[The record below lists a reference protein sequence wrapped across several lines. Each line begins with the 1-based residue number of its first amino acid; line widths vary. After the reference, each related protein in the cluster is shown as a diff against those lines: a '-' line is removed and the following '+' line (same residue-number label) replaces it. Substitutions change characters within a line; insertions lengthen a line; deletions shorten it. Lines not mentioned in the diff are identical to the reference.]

1 MTSAGQD
8 PQALLD
14 GLADRLPAALPPQVA
29 DAVLE
34 VERDRSMG
42 DRLAGRPGRVVELR
56 LRGPEHVLTLRL
68 AGRRLVAE
76 AQREVR
82 GVVIARQTP
91 PLADWLELLAGQLHA
106 LTAEAAGDVAAVTRT
121 LAGLGVAEPASDLV
135 VDPVDV
141 PAGLRALPLRLAGRV
156 PPDVVEQTARIAAL
170 LADTL
175 PRVAGAFEQEQAV
188 LRTATDYLPRTLQ
201 AYAAL
206 PPQWAATHR
215 LPDGRTPLDTLVA
228 QLDVLEH
235 AVTGMHD
242 AAAGADASALL
253 ANGAFLADR
262 FATSKLALPE

>member
-1 MTSAGQD
+1 MTQD

-14 GLADRLPAALPPQVA
+14 GLAERLPAALPPQVA
-29 DAVLE
+29 DAALE

-42 DRLAGRPGRVVELR
+42 DRLAGRPGRVTQVR

-91 PLADWLELLAGQLHA
+91 PLAAWLDLLAGQLHA
-106 LTAEAAGDVAAVTRT
+106 LAAEAAGDAAAVTRT
-121 LAGLGVAEPASDLV
+121 LAGLGVAEPASDLT

-141 PAGLRALPLRLAGRV
+141 PGGLHALPLRLEGRV
-156 PPDVVEQTARIAAL
+156 PPDVVAQVGRIAGL
-170 LADTL
+170 LAGTL
-175 PRVAGAFEQEQAV
+175 PRVAGAFEQEQTV
-188 LRTATDYLPRTLQ
+188 VRTATDYLPSTLQ

-206 PPQWAATHR
+206 PPQWAESHR
-215 LPDGRTPLDTLVA
+215 LPDGRTALEALEE
-228 QLDVLEH
+228 QLDVLEQ
-235 AVTGMHD
+235 AVTRMHD
-242 AAAGADASALL
+242 AAVATDARALL

-262 FATSKLALPE
+262 FATSSLDLPD